1 MVSKSP
7 KYQVITLA
15 LLPIVL
21 AIAIFSIINSN
32 SKMDTTTNP
41 VVVFQTNQGD
51 IKAELFVDKAPV
63 TAGNIKS
70 LVEEGF
76 YDGIKF
82 HRVIPDF
89 MIQTGDPLSKN
100 DSLKARWG
108 TGGSEPIEDE
118 FVRGLSN
125 VRGTLSMANSG
136 PNTGSS
142 QFFVNVA
149 NNTYLDYDKRPT
161 QSRHPVFG
169 QVVEG
174 MDIVDRISQVK
185 TDARDVPQT
194 PIIIEKAYIEE

>member
-7 KYQVITLA
+7 TYQVVTLA

-21 AIAIFSIINSN
+21 AIVIFSIIYTNTKMNDTSN
-32 SKMDTTTNP
+32 P
-41 VVVFQTNQGD
+41 IVVFQTNQGN
-51 IKAELFVDKAPV
+51 IKAELFIDKAPI

-70 LVEEGF
+70 LVESGF

-100 DSLKARWG
+100 DSLKSRWG

-136 PNTGSS
+136 PNTASS
-142 QFFVNVA
+142 QFFINVA

-161 QSRHPVFG
+161 QSRHAVFG
-169 QVVEG
+169 RVVEG
-174 MDIVDRISQVK
+174 MDIVDKISVVK
-185 TDARDVPQT
+185 TDARDIPLT